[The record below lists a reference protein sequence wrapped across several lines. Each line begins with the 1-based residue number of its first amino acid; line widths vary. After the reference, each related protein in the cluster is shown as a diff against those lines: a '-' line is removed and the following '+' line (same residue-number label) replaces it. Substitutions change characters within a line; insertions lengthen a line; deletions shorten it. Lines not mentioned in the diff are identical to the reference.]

1 MEKPEEK
8 ALAGGVAGAGGWG
21 GKEREGEGGSGL

>member
-21 GKEREGEGGSGL
+21 GNEWGGEGGTGP